1 MTCKCYLDCYLIAWK
16 AAPSLTLSNIWI
28 KINWPHLK
36 LGLFIAVVPL
46 SVSVCMH
53 VSVHASV
60 GSVLHDDLWSYLSTH
75 YIADSVRSKHT
86 YDAFIDIWRAH

>member
-1 MTCKCYLDCYLIAWK
+1 
-16 AAPSLTLSNIWI
+16 
-28 KINWPHLK
+28 
-36 LGLFIAVVPL
+36 
-46 SVSVCMH
+46 MH

-60 GSVLHDDLWSYLSTH
+60 DSVLHDDLWSYLSTH